1 MVGIAIGTDVI
12 DRLNQTTPTMA
23 GSECS
28 GLDGEDM
35 TGAVCILT
43 HSVSFSSK
51 LLLSFVIL
59 VMAAGPG
66 HHCRRQRQ
74 PEGPVDA
81 VQCGWLLSIGWLVG
95 AFMLRQGRGR

>member
-35 TGAVCILT
+35 TGAVGILAHCIVFVHVVVVILT
-43 HSVSFSSK
+43 YS
-51 LLLSFVIL
+51 
-59 VMAAGPG
+59 
-66 HHCRRQRQ
+66 
-74 PEGPVDA
+74 
-81 VQCGWLLSIGWLVG
+81 
-95 AFMLRQGRGR
+95 